1 MFSIKIQ
8 SNPLFPIYHMF
19 VRLILA
25 LHLVT
30 DDVPPVYHSN
40 HTLSS
45 LENLNSQNTAQEH
58 LYTPNVM

>member
-1 MFSIKIQ
+1 
-8 SNPLFPIYHMF
+8 MF
-19 VRLILA
+19 VRLFPA

-30 DDVPPVYHSN
+30 DDVPPVYLSD

-45 LENLNSQNTAQEH
+45 LENLNSQNTTQEH

>member
-1 MFSIKIQ
+1 
-8 SNPLFPIYHMF
+8 MF
-19 VRLILA
+19 VRLFPA

-45 LENLNSQNTAQEH
+45 LENLNSQNTTQEH